1 MTPFTLLRL
10 TETDQIAFVSGL
22 TGSGVNDSNKIG
34 LFATD
39 INGNLGLIARSG
51 DFLDMGDGE
60 LRQITQ
66 LWAES
71 FNSANQLGFIA
82 FFTDGTNGAFVAT
95 VPEPSSVLFLAAPA
109 LLIFS
114 RRRRASYQR

>member
-1 MTPFTLLRL
+1 MIPFTLLRL

-51 DFLDMGDGE
+51 DFLDVGNGE

-66 LWAES
+66 LRAES
-71 FNSANQLGFIA
+71 FNSSNQLGFLA
-82 FFTDGTNGAFVAT
+82 FFTDGTNGAFIAT
-95 VPEPSSVLFLAAPA
+95 VPEPAA
-109 LLIFS
+109 LLLTAALLAPLH
-114 RRRRASYQR
+114 RRRRS